1 LRGDA
6 VLGGYEERLMKQT
19 ENRPKKL
26 VINKE
31 SIRALS
37 SETMK
42 RDEVAAAA
50 LSPCLRCGTT
60 R

>member
-1 LRGDA
+1 
-6 VLGGYEERLMKQT
+6 MKQI
-19 ENRPKKL
+19 ENKSKKL

-37 SETMK
+37 IETMK
-42 RDEVAAAA
+42 RDEVTAPG
-50 LSPCLRCGTT
+50 LSPCTRCGTT

>member
-1 LRGDA
+1 
-6 VLGGYEERLMKQT
+6 MKQT

-42 RDEVAAAA
+42 RDEVAAAG
-50 LSPCLRCGTT
+50 LSPCTRCGTT

>member
-1 LRGDA
+1 
-6 VLGGYEERLMKQT
+6 MKQT

-50 LSPCLRCGTT
+50 LSPCIRCGTT